1 VILSESVNQQRTYEP
16 INELCRSSQAEADP
30 AAKPI
35 AAGPLLQVSHV
46 IESQTGGE
54 RLPMTKL
61 TKNRTKNTTNRI
73 QAI

>member
-1 VILSESVNQQRTYEP
+1 VSANQQRTYET
-16 INELCRSSQAEADP
+16 INELCRSPRAEAGP
-30 AAKPI
+30 AAKLI
-35 AAGPLLQVSHV
+35 AAGPLLHV
-46 IESQTGGE
+46 THVVESQTGGE